1 MSTSIKSKKQEDHFI
16 PNPAGQ
22 FSMTKST
29 EKLCEAHLRW
39 RKSQKA
45 KAYSITDEKRLSY
58 WSKMCAAESF

>member
-1 MSTSIKSKKQEDHFI
+1 MSTSTKLKKQEAHFI

-22 FSMTKST
+22 FSRTKST
-29 EKLCEAHLRW
+29 EKLRKAHLRW

-45 KAYSITDEKRLSY
+45 KVYLKTDEKRLSY